1 MKIGIDLGGSH
12 VAIGLVDDN
21 YEIIEKRTYYMNDN
35 NKKKVSLEDYIVN
48 SIVHGINEILESTK
62 YKLSQIESIGI
73 ATPGN
78 PSAGCIKNVV
88 NLGIKNFNITQKL
101 KEAFGSLGSKE
112 LRINLQ
118 NDGKCAAL
126 AEKFKGSLKEYDDCV
141 FLCIGTGIGG
151 AAFIGGKF
159 IKPIRN
165 AGFEFG
171 HMVIRKD
178 GEQCNCGNKGC
189 FEAYCS
195 KRKFKAQMQE
205 ILGINGYIG
214 AADLTKAIE
223 EKMDNEKVKKLLEE
237 YVDNLALGIANII
250 NILEPEAISIG
261 GSMSHYEKL
270 IFSRLREKIYN
281 GEYLFNKENP
291 PKILTAQAG
300 NDAGIIGAT
309 LIWRLL

>member
-21 YEIIEKRTYYMNDN
+21 YEIIEKRTYYMND

-78 PSAGCIKNVV
+78 PSAGRIKNVV

-112 LRINLQ
+112 LMINLQ

-205 ILGINGYIG
+205 ILGINDYIG